1 MQYGISVP
9 IFGPYGDV
17 RVLAGLA
24 RDTEESGWD
33 GFFIWDHI
41 ATPSAIPVIDP
52 WIALAV
58 IATVTERIRIGAL
71 VTPLPRRRPWKVA
84 RETATL
90 DRLSRGR
97 LVVGVGLGFFLTEEF
112 ENLDEQTDLK
122 VRAAMLDE
130 GLEVLTGLWR
140 GEPFTFNGAHYQIKD
155 TLFLPT
161 PVQSPRIPIWVA
173 ATWPKKAPFY
183 RAARWDGVVPML
195 QSGSS
200 LDRMSPDQAREMLAI
215 IRQQRQS
222 DAPFDMVHAGITP
235 DKDRTRDAD
244 YVGPYAE
251 AGVTWWTEDIN
262 PTGWGTDKNWPLEA
276 MRQRILNGPPRF

>member
-1 MQYGISVP
+1 MRYGISVP

-17 RVLAGLA
+17 RALAALA

-33 GFFIWDHI
+33 GFFVWDHVT
-41 ATPSAIPVIDP
+41 TPWPAPVIDP

-58 IATVTERIRIGAL
+58 IATTTTRIRIGAL

-84 RETATL
+84 RETTTL
-90 DRLSRGR
+90 DHLCRGR
-97 LVVGVGLGFFLTEEF
+97 LIVGVGLGIFRQEF
-112 ENLDEQTDLK
+112 EDLGEPADLK

-140 GEPFTFNGAHYQIKD
+140 GEPFTYSGTYYHVKEA
-155 TLFLPT
+155 LFLPT

-173 ATWPKKAPFY
+173 AMWPHKAPLR

-195 QSGSS
+195 QSES
-200 LDRMSPDQAREMLAI
+200 LLANMSAEQVREMVAI
-215 IRQQRQS
+215 IRRHRQS
-222 DAPFDMVHAGITP
+222 DAPFDVVHAGITP
-235 DKDRTRDAD
+235 DKDRTQDAT

-251 AGVTWWTEDIN
+251 AGVTWWLEDID
-262 PTGWGTDKNWPLEA
+262 PPRWGTYDNWPLDA